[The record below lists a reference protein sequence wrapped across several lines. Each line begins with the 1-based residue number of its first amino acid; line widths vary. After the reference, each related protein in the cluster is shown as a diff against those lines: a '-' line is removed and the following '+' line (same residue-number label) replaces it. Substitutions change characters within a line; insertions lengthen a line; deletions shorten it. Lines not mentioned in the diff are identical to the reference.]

1 MPNEETTSRETS
13 VPNFQNLVKHP
24 AHPLAKRFAA
34 TALLAALPLFAA
46 AELPRATPEQVD
58 LSSTRLGMIT
68 EALKMDVAANKIP
81 GAVLLIARRGKVAY
95 FESFGKLDASTSVPM
110 GKDSIFRIYSMS
122 KPITTVAAMM
132 LVEDGKLKVD
142 DPISLYLPEFAKM
155 TVGVEKP
162 DASGKPSLETVPAR
176 RPITV
181 QDLMRHT
188 SGITYGFFGPGLV
201 KKAYNDANIGAD
213 DPDNAQFSQR
223 IAKLPLAYQPGTTWD
238 YSYSTDILGRIVEVV
253 SGKSLL
259 AFEKERL
266 LDPLGMADTSF
277 YVTDAAKQK
286 RLAEP
291 FANDRNFGVNA
302 DINDPRIAR
311 KLESGGGGM
320 VSTATDYAQFLQM
333 LLSGGTLDG
342 KRYLG
347 PATLRQMTADH
358 ANAGAGVVPG
368 PLYLPG
374 AGYGFGLGFAVRRA
388 TGEAAVPGEAGE
400 YYWGGAGGTYMWVD
414 PKSDMFV
421 IFMMQ
426 SPKQRLY
433 YRSVIRNMVYAA
445 LLK

>member
-1 MPNEETTSRETS
+1 MR
-13 VPNFQNLVKHP
+13 NLARH
-24 AHPLAKRFAA
+24 LAA
-34 TALLAALPLFAA
+34 TAALALPLFAA

-58 LSSTRLGMIT
+58 LSSSRLGLIT
-68 EALKMDVAANKIP
+68 ETLKADVAANKIP

-95 FESFGKLDASTSVPM
+95 FESVGKLDVATSVPM
-110 GKDSIFRIYSMS
+110 GKDAIFRIYSMS

-132 LVEDGKLKVD
+132 LVEDGRLRLD
-142 DPISLYLPEFAKM
+142 DPIALYLPEFAKM

-162 DASGKPSLETVPAR
+162 DNNGQPSLEIVPAR
-176 RPITV
+176 RAITV
-181 QDLMRHT
+181 HDLMRHT
-188 SGITYGFFGPGLV
+188 SGLTYGFFGPGLV

-266 LDPLGMADTSF
+266 LDPLGMPDTSF

-286 RLAEP
+286 RVAEP
-291 FANDRNFGVNA
+291 LANDRNIGVNV
-302 DINDPRIAR
+302 DVGDPRAVK
-311 KLESGGGGM
+311 KLEGGGGGM

-333 LLSGGTLDG
+333 LLGGGTLDG

-347 PATLRQMTADH
+347 PATVRQMTADH
-358 ANAGAGVVPG
+358 ASAGAGIVPG

-388 TGEAAVPGEAGE
+388 TGEAAYPGEAGE

-426 SPKQRLY
+426 SPKHRVY
-433 YRSVIRNMVYAA
+433 YRNVIRNMIYAA
-445 LLK
+445 VLK

>member
-1 MPNEETTSRETS
+1 MT
-13 VPNFQNLVKHP
+13 NFRRHLKR
-24 AHPLAKRFAA
+24 LADCAA
-34 TALLAALPLFAA
+34 LALLLPTLALPLFAA
-46 AELPRATPEQVD
+46 AADLPRATPEQVD
-58 LSSTRLGMIT
+58 LSSQRLGLIT
-68 EALKMDVAANKIP
+68 EALKADVAANKIP

-95 FESFGKLDASTSVPM
+95 FESVGKLDAATSLPM
-110 GKDSIFRIYSMS
+110 GKDAIFRIYSMS

-132 LVEDGKLKVD
+132 LVEDGKLKLD
-142 DPISLYLPEFAKM
+142 DPISLHLPEFAKM

-162 DASGKPSLETVPAR
+162 DASGQPSLDTVPAR

-188 SGITYGFFGPGLV
+188 SGLTYGFFGPGLV

-238 YSYSTDILGRIVEVV
+238 YSYSTDILGRIIEVV

-277 YVTDAAKQK
+277 YVTDAARQK

-291 FANDRNFGVNA
+291 FANDRNIGVNV
-302 DINDPRIAR
+302 DVGDPRTVK
-311 KLESGGGGM
+311 KLEGGGGGM
-320 VSTATDYAQFLQM
+320 VSTAADYAQFLQM
-333 LLSGGTLDG
+333 LLNGGMLDG

-358 ANAGAGVVPG
+358 ANAGAGIAPG

-374 AGYGFGLGFAVRRA
+374 PGYGFGLGFAVRRA

-414 PKSDMFV
+414 PKSEMFV

-426 SPKQRLY
+426 SPKHRVY
-433 YRSVIRNMVYAA
+433 YRSLMRNMIYAA

>member
-1 MPNEETTSRETS
+1 MT
-13 VPNFQNLVKHP
+13 NFQSHAKH
-24 AHPLAKRFAA
+24 LAKHFAV
-34 TALLAALPLFAA
+34 TAALVLPLFAA

-58 LSSTRLGMIT
+58 LSSARLGLIT
-68 EALKMDVAANKIP
+68 ETLKADVAANKIP

-95 FESFGKLDASTSVPM
+95 FESVGKLDAAAGVPM

-132 LVEDGKLKVD
+132 LVEDGKLKLD
-142 DPISLYLPEFAKM
+142 DPVALYLPEFAKM

-162 DASGKPSLETVPAR
+162 DASGQPSLEIVPAR
-176 RPITV
+176 RAITV

-188 SGITYGFFGPGLV
+188 SGLTYGFFGPGLV

-277 YVTDAAKQK
+277 YVTDPVKQK

-291 FANDRNFGVNA
+291 LANDRNIGVNV
-302 DINDPRIAR
+302 DVGDPRVAR
-311 KLESGGGGM
+311 KLEGGGGGM

-333 LLSGGTLDG
+333 LLGGGTLDG

-347 PATLRQMTADH
+347 PATIRQMTADH
-358 ANAGAGVVPG
+358 ASAGAGIAPG

-388 TGEAAVPGEAGE
+388 TGEAAYPGEAGE

-426 SPKQRLY
+426 SPKHRVY

-445 LLK
+445 VLK